1 MSSGGARARSGP
13 APDPHALR
21 RDRKGDAA
29 GWTVLPSEGRAGEE
43 PPWPLPE
50 QTSREEDLWWAFWRK
65 PQAILW
71 EQNGQVYE
79 VALHVRCFAEAE
91 KPDASSSLRT
101 LVRQQA
107 DALLLTIPAMRAARV
122 KLSSDELRQKR
133 EAASAS
139 KGKAQAKSSRT
150 RLRAVKATGGR
161 KR

>member
-1 MSSGGARARSGP
+1 
-13 APDPHALR
+13 
-21 RDRKGDAA
+21 
-29 GWTVLPSEGRAGEE
+29 
-43 PPWPLPE
+43 LPE